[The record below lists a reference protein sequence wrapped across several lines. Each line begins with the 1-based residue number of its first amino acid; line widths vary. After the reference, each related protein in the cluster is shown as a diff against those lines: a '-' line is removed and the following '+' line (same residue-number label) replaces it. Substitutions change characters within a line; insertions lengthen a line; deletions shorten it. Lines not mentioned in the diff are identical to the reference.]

1 MLKMLHSLCRPPQDK
16 PTERPAGWHPG
27 PHGHHLRAQILA
39 YFYLD
44 MLHAAIQGE
53 DQIALCRIEEAT
65 GFSDGQWSD

>member
-1 MLKMLHSLCRPPQDK
+1 MLKVLLSLCRPSQDK

-53 DQIALCRIEEAT
+53 RPHVHVQKSS
-65 GFSDGQWSD
+65 GSDASL